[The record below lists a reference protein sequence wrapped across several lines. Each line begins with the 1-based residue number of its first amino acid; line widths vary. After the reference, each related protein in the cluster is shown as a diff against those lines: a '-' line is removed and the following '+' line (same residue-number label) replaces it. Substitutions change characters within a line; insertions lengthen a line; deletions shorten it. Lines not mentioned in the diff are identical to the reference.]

1 MENDMRITNGIMIS
15 NSLANIN
22 KNKEK
27 QNTLN
32 TQLMTQQKIQR
43 PSEDPIIAVRAL
55 RLRTTYSEICQY
67 LDKNIPD
74 ADNWMSTTDKAM
86 ESIEGVLGDILTY
99 LNQGANGY
107 LQDSDKKT
115 IANTLATYRDQL
127 FADANA
133 DYAGRKLFTGYK
145 TDKTLTFTEDKSD
158 VSFEIKEKFTFDKI
172 RNEKRVANGID
183 ISKITSTSIGTL
195 NVNTI
200 AVPEYKQVY
209 SYRLGYDNID
219 AAVGETMDINLSE
232 KQADG
237 TYNVTG
243 TVNVT
248 VVSQKDTN
256 ALEPA
261 DGEAFLIKETGE
273 LIIGKDAYG
282 LMEET
287 DMMDIT
293 YKRTGFKNGELNPI
307 HYFDCTD
314 ITDPAKPV
322 VYTDKD
328 QPISYEVSF
337 NQNIEINIQGKNVFQ
352 HAMTRDVDEI
362 ISVVDNAI
370 QAENKVNKIKEMYD
384 NATDGSLEKDKLK
397 ELLDMANRELDY
409 CNDKLNDIYTSGL
422 TKFQNHKTTVGN
434 ARADIG
440 SRQQRLELT
449 EVRLSAQKT
458 TVKNLKSTN
467 EEINV
472 TDVAV
477 EYAEAKSVYDAS
489 LAAAAKVVQKRLL
502 DFL

>member
-172 RNEKRVANGID
+172 RNEKRVANGI
-183 ISKITSTSIGTL
+183 
-195 NVNTI
+195 
-200 AVPEYKQVY
+200 Q
-209 SYRLGYDNID
+209 
-219 AAVGETMDINLSE
+219 
-232 KQADG
+232 
-237 TYNVTG
+237 TG
-243 TVNVT
+243 
-248 VVSQKDTN
+248 
-256 ALEPA
+256 
-261 DGEAFLIKETGE
+261 I
-273 LIIGKDAYG
+273 
-282 LMEET
+282 
-287 DMMDIT
+287 
-293 YKRTGFKNGELNPI
+293 
-307 HYFDCTD
+307 
-314 ITDPAKPV
+314 
-322 VYTDKD
+322 
-328 QPISYEVSF
+328 
-337 NQNIEINIQGKNVFQ
+337 
-352 HAMTRDVDEI
+352 
-362 ISVVDNAI
+362 
-370 QAENKVNKIKEMYD
+370 
-384 NATDGSLEKDKLK
+384 
-397 ELLDMANRELDY
+397 
-409 CNDKLNDIYTSGL
+409 
-422 TKFQNHKTTVGN
+422 
-434 ARADIG
+434 
-440 SRQQRLELT
+440 
-449 EVRLSAQKT
+449 
-458 TVKNLKSTN
+458 
-467 EEINV
+467 
-472 TDVAV
+472 
-477 EYAEAKSVYDAS
+477 
-489 LAAAAKVVQKRLL
+489 
-502 DFL
+502 

>member
-1 MENDMRITNGIMIS
+1 MRITNGIMIS

-22 KNKEK
+22 KNKER

-67 LDKNIPD
+67 LEKNIPD

-86 ESIEGVLGDILTY
+86 ESIEGVLGDILEY
-99 LNQGANGY
+99 LNEGANGY
-107 LQDSDKKT
+107 LQDTDKQT
-115 IANTLATYRDQL
+115 ISNTLKTYRDQL

-145 TDKTLTFTEDKSD
+145 TDKSLTFTEDEKD
-158 VSFEIKEKFTFDKI
+158 TSFEIKEKFEFADI
-172 RNEKRVANGID
+172 RDEKRVANGID
-183 ISKITSTSIGTL
+183 ISKVSANTIGTL
-195 NVNTI
+195 NINSI

-219 AAVGETMDINLSE
+219 AAAGDTLSINLSE

-237 TYNVTG
+237 TMAVKDTID
-243 TVNVT
+243 VK
-248 VVSQKDTN
+248 VVSRNDTN

-261 DGEAFLIKETGE
+261 DGEVYLIKETGE
-273 LIIGKDAYG
+273 LIMGKDAYAQ
-282 LMEET
+282 MENA
-287 DMMDIT
+287 DQMDIT
-293 YKRTGFKNGELNPI
+293 YKRTGFKKGELNPI

-322 VYTDKD
+322 TYTEKD

-337 NQNIEINIQGKNVFQ
+337 NQSIDINVQGKDVFK

-362 ISVVDNAI
+362 LSIVDYAI
-370 QAENKVNKIKEMYD
+370 ESDNKVNKIKELYEKEP
-384 NATDGSLEKDKLK
+384 DGTANKTKLK
-397 ELLDMANRELDY
+397 ELLDMAQRENDY
-409 CNDKLNDIYTSGL
+409 ATEKLNDAFTSGL

-440 SRQQRLELT
+440 ARQQRLELT
-449 EVRLSAQKT
+449 QTRLSAQKT

-467 EEINV
+467 EEVNV

-489 LAAAAKVVQKRLL
+489 LAAAAKIVQKRLL